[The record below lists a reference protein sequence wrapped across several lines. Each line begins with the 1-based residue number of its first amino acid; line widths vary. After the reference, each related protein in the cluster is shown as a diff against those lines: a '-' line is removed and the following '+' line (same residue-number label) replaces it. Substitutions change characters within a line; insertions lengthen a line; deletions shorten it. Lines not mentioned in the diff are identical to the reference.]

1 MTDRQ
6 RDRLAALRRAAA
18 KGLLSQIE
26 WALVAKLTDV
36 DESTPLTTPVAYAL
50 TDLWARAMNRVQEA
64 CE

>member
-6 RDRLAALRRAAA
+6 RDRLAALRLAAA

-26 WALVAKLTDV
+26 WALVAKLSDV
-36 DESTPLTTPVAYAL
+36 DDSKPLTSTVAYAP
-50 TDLWARAMNRVQEA
+50 TDLWARAMSRVQEA